1 MFTEPEAK
9 KEANKGGTGETPA
22 AQGQIPASQGPEGK
36 AHGM

>member
-9 KEANKGGTGETPA
+9 KEANEGGTGETPA
-22 AQGQIPASQGPEGK
+22 AQCQIPASRAAEGK